1 MNIILGGTYGL
12 GWEIACLMRE
22 AGKECYVIGRSYVS
36 VKHGNGAQVDLANRA
51 FVERFVS
58 KLEPLFEE
66 NEIESFIWS
75 AGVGCQGDF
84 AMQNDVATMVDVN
97 VTNSLL
103 IAQKVWQKMCQQKH
117 GNFVVISSSTGVKAR
132 DNEAVYALTK
142 HAQVGFARS
151 LGLEAERLN
160 CGVCVSLVLP
170 GGMKTPFWGGH
181 KPEGYEAYNDP
192 QKVAKI
198 IIDEINNAENPYHE
212 YSIDRGA
219 AA

>member
-1 MNIILGGTYGL
+1 MNIILGGTHGL
-12 GWEIACLMRE
+12 GWEIACLMRKV
-22 AGKECYVIGRSYVS
+22 GNECYIIGRSYDS
-36 VKHGNGAQVDLANRA
+36 AKHGKGARVDLANREA
-51 FVERFVS
+51 VENFIFKLDSLFV
-58 KLEPLFEE
+58 E

-75 AGVGCQGDF
+75 AGVGYQGDF
-84 AMQNDVATMVDVN
+84 ELQQDVATTVDIN

-103 IAQKVWQKMCQQKH
+103 IAQKVWQKMCQQDSGK
-117 GNFVVISSSTGVKAR
+117 FVVISSSTGTKAR

-160 CGVCVSLVLP
+160 CGVFVSLVLP
-170 GGMKTPFWGGH
+170 GGMKTPFWDGH
-181 KPEGYEAYNDP
+181 KPEGYETYNDP
-192 QKVAKI
+192 QKVAQI
-198 IIDEINNAENPYHE
+198 IIDEISRVNDTYHE